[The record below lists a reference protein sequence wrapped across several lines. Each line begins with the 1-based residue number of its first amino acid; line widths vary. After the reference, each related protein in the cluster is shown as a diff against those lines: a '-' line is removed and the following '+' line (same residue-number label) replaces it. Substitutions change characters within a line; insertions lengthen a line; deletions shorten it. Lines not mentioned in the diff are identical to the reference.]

1 MENITTFK
9 QLREKVKRKL
19 NERGMTFIDLSFG
32 IKRPY
37 RNIHDVLSGIS
48 ISRPVIKQISIFL
61 DDPQLIADYEN
72 IIANIRNK
80 SFKEV

>member
-1 MENITTFK
+1 MYNNLCIIQISKQGSRKMENITTFK

-37 RNIHDVLSGIS
+37 RYIHDVLSG
-48 ISRPVIKQISIFL
+48 RYRKM
-61 DDPQLIADYEN
+61 
-72 IIANIRNK
+72 
-80 SFKEV
+80 